1 MAKCLKRMKP
11 NTESGG
17 QGEEEEK
24 EKEKEKRRKKKE
36 KEGKK
41 KKKREKKE
49 KEGVIATTAEMGGL
63 AGVHV
68 GPANGGAA
76 RLVGCVGFIL
86 LRARKSPCV
95 PPRGS
100 AKGLKRLRK
109 GISRS
114 ELPRN

>member
-1 MAKCLKRMKP
+1 MVAKCLKRMKP

-76 RLVGCVGFIL
+76 RLVGCVGFTL
-86 LRARKSPCV
+86 LRARK
-95 PPRGS
+95 PPLR
-100 AKGLKRLRK
+100 AFKGLRQGPQALAQRDLKH
-109 GISRS
+109 
-114 ELPRN
+114 

>member
-1 MAKCLKRMKP
+1 MKRCLIPAQLRAAVKLGTERRVWGLMVAKCLKRMKP

-49 KEGVIATTAEMGGL
+49 K
-63 AGVHV
+63 
-68 GPANGGAA
+68 
-76 RLVGCVGFIL
+76 
-86 LRARKSPCV
+86 
-95 PPRGS
+95 
-100 AKGLKRLRK
+100 KG
-109 GISRS
+109 
-114 ELPRN
+114 

>member
-1 MAKCLKRMKP
+1 MKR

-49 KEGVIATTAEMGGL
+49 KEGVIATTAEMEGL

-76 RLVGCVGFIL
+76 RLVGCVGFTL
-86 LRARKSPCV
+86 LRARKPPPACLQGA
-95 PPRGS
+95 PPRASSACAEGS
-100 AKGLKRLRK
+100 RAL
-109 GISRS
+109 SC
-114 ELPRN
+114 